1 MTCSSLLIGFVKRTF
16 KDSHASLVEKL
27 FERAHTL
34 EANFANERLQALRNV
49 DPGDRMAVGDIFIAP
64 PPDYS
69 QPVLADPPHPTR
81 SHPLPPPLHRFAT
94 SPAQLLPTQTS
105 HNRSQSDP
113 VASPGLSQASALTDE
128 YDRAL
133 ALLNNAEK
141 LTSLTFAPAKSAV
154 SASAPQSSELFLPAT
169 TYDGSLSQNEHRS
182 LSLYPGGHRYKTS
195 EPVIPLQPRTPG
207 HQRKESNVSPIPPRI
222 SYTLHERPISFTF
235 SFPES
240 AFDTKSVSATSSN
253 SSNILDDIDDAIDQV
268 FMYSLP
274 THTST
279 KNAPSTSVDI
289 LPATRYE
296 PKLFLPSTTYDP
308 RHERK
313 DSVAPSQVEKEDE
326 GPPVPLKD
334 EKYRRKM

>member
-69 QPVLADPPHPTR
+69 QPVLADPPHP
-81 SHPLPPPLHRFAT
+81 
-94 SPAQLLPTQTS
+94 

-113 VASPGLSQASALTDE
+113 VASPGLSQASTLTDE

-169 TYDGSLSQNEHRS
+169 TYDGSLSQNEHRP